1 MGKKGLLK
9 LSSYILLGVSSLG
22 AMPFYQV
29 SAGMVQIH
37 DITQE
42 ESSGEDVVTK
52 IWNKVHALG
61 GTDEGAAALL
71 GNFQVQVGVPS
82 A

>member
-1 MGKKGLLK
+1 MRKKGLLK
-9 LSSYILLGVSSLG
+9 LSSYTLLGVSSLG

-42 ESSGEDVVTK
+42 ESSGELAK
-52 IWNKVHALG
+52 A
-61 GTDEGAAALL
+61 
-71 GNFQVQVGVPS
+71 
-82 A
+82 